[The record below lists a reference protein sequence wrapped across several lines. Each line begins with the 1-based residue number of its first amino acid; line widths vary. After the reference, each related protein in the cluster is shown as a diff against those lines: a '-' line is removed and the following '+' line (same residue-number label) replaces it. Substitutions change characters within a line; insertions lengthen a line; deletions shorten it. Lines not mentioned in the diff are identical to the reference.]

1 MGESDGTKGNKTH
14 EPHPEYAPEHAD
26 ESTSALDIESAAKQ
40 KVTQLKKKLKECEE
54 ERRRYLEDLQRAK
67 ADYLNSKRRLEEES
81 KRSVANAVDGCL
93 SSILSVY
100 DSFQAM
106 KQSGQW
112 ERVDATWQKGIEHIE
127 AQLFGVLRAHGVAK
141 LEAEGAQFDPNCHE
155 AVETVQVADAAAHD
169 TVAEVV
175 QDGFVRQDE
184 AGNQRALLRPA
195 KVKVGA
201 YAAEAT

>member
-1 MGESDGTKGNKTH
+1 MGESDEKKGNKTH

-26 ESTSALDIESAAKQ
+26 ETTDALDIESAATQ
-40 KVTQLKKKLKECEE
+40 KVTQLKKKLKTCEE

-81 KRSVANAVDGCL
+81 KRSVANAVDDCL
-93 SSILSVY
+93 ASILSVY

-112 ERVDATWQKGIEHIE
+112 ERVDSTWQKGIEHIE
-127 AQLFGVLRAHGVAK
+127 AQLFGVLRAHGVTK
-141 LEAEGAQFDPNCHE
+141 LEAEGAPFDPNCHE
-155 AVETVQVADAAAHD
+155 AVETVQVEDAAEHD
-169 TVAEVV
+169 TVTEVV

-184 AGNQRALLRPA
+184 AGNQRTLLRAA

-201 YAAEAT
+201 NAAGAA